1 MTLPEGNDSR
11 DVLLRL
17 IRRWPWLLAAV
28 CLGGLL
34 GLGISGL
41 LRPVYEAV
49 AVVGVGVDYGRTL
62 PLDEEAMRHAL
73 DRAREVFLADETLE
87 AVMGLDDQAED
98 QFDNVHALR
107 ETLRLSE
114 IDGGWELGVRSGSA
128 EEAARLAN
136 VWASVSLEE
145 FQAAVGHAWRA
156 ADLQTK
162 WFIAGCELQ
171 PAAPPSELA
180 VWSCATAP
188 EEYDPEQALTEI
200 EQEAVLSRGILPSM
214 SFSMLQDAEAPDE
227 SLTGSQTLFVLAGL
241 LAGAV
246 LGVIVASA
254 WPDRAKRP

>member
-87 AVMGLDDQAED
+87 AVMRADNQAQER
-98 QFDNVHALR
+98 FDSVNALR
-107 ETLRLSE
+107 ELRLSE
-114 IDGGWELGVRSGSA
+114 IDGGWELGVRSGA
-128 EEAARLAN
+128 PDEAARLAN

-145 FQAAVGHAWRA
+145 LQAAVGHAWRA

-180 VWSCATAP
+180 VWSCSTAF
-188 EEYDPEQALTEI
+188 EEYDPEQALTGI

-246 LGVIVASA
+246 LGVIVAIA

>member
-41 LRPVYEAV
+41 LSPVYEAV

-87 AVMGLDDQAED
+87 AVMGPDGQAED
-98 QFDNVHALR
+98 QFESVYALR

-114 IDGGWELGVRSGSA
+114 IDGGGELGVRSGSA

-145 FQAAVGHAWRA
+145 FQAAVAHAWRA
-156 ADLQTK
+156 ADLQSK
-162 WFIAGCELQ
+162 WYIAGCELR
-171 PAAPPSELA
+171 PAVAPSELA
-180 VWSCATAP
+180 VWSCSTAF

-214 SFSMLQDAEAPDE
+214 SFSMLQDAEVPDG
-227 SLTGSQTLFVLAGL
+227 SLTSSRTLCVLSGLLVGIVAGL
-241 LAGAV
+241 MAACAV
-246 LGVIVASA
+246 
-254 WPDRAKRP
+254 PEKKAKR